1 MSRLFHKSGLKNKPA
16 NVFLCYSHT
25 DRDTVHTLYS
35 RLKKDGVDVWLD
47 SEKLLPGQDW
57 EHEIR
62 AAILRSQA
70 VIVCLSRRFNRQK
83 GYRHEELKIALE
95 KAESLHDNEI
105 FIIPAR
111 LESCDTPDSLR
122 HLHRVDL
129 FETDGYKKL
138 MKALRKRITSM

>member
-1 MSRLFHKSGLKNKPA
+1 MSRLLPKSGLKNKPA
-16 NVFLCYSHT
+16 NIFLCYSHT
-25 DRDTVHTLYS
+25 DRDAVYTLCA

-62 AAILRSQA
+62 AAIIRSQL
-70 VIVCLSRRFNRQK
+70 VIVCLSRRFNRQN

-95 KAESLHDNEI
+95 KAALLPDNEM

-111 LESCDTPDSLR
+111 LESCNTPDSLR

-129 FETDGYKKL
+129 FEVDGYKKL
-138 MKALRKRITSM
+138 MQALRNHITSL

>member
-1 MSRLFHKSGLKNKPA
+1 MSRLFHKSCLIKQSA

-25 DRDTVHTLYS
+25 DRKTVHTLYA

-47 SEKLLPGQDW
+47 SEKLLPGQNW

-62 AAILRSQA
+62 AAIIRSHA

-83 GYRHEELKIALE
+83 GYRHQELKIALE
-95 KAESLHDNEI
+95 KAYSLPDNEI

-129 FETDGYKKL
+129 FEVDGYKKL
-138 MKALRKRITSM
+138 MQALRKRITSM